1 MKKAKIK
8 NIRLL
13 KFNKY
18 LVIPTCGHSF
28 VNDTS
33 VTKVK
38 DLPVYVNCVK
48 CMPEKP

>member
-1 MKKAKIK
+1 MKRVKVKHIQ
-8 NIRLL
+8 LL
-13 KFNKY
+13 NFNKY
-18 LVIPTCGHSF
+18 LVTPTCNHSF

-48 CMPEKP
+48 CIPEKP

>member
-1 MKKAKIK
+1 MKRVKVKHIQ
-8 NIRLL
+8 LL

-18 LVIPTCGHSF
+18 LVTPTCNHSF

-48 CMPEKP
+48 CPDKP

>member
-1 MKKAKIK
+1 MKRVKVKHIQ
-8 NIRLL
+8 LL
-13 KFNKY
+13 RFNKY
-18 LVIPTCGHSF
+18 LVTPTCNHSF

-48 CMPEKP
+48 CIPEKP